1 MKIVLLSLSFFILV
15 ISAFWLSLDKVEIF
29 IDSGNQNLML
39 IENTPNPENVEIEP
53 LIVLRK
59 P

>member
-1 MKIVLLSLSFFILV
+1 MKIVLLSLSFFVLV

-29 IDSGNQNLML
+29 IDSGNQSLML

>member
-1 MKIVLLSLSFFILV
+1 MKIVLFSLSFFVLV
-15 ISAFWLSLDKVEIF
+15 ISAFWLSSDKVEIF
-29 IDSGNQNLML
+29 IDSGNQSLML

>member
-1 MKIVLLSLSFFILV
+1 MKIVLLSLSFFVLV
-15 ISAFWLSLDKVEIF
+15 ISAFWLSLDEVEIF
-29 IDSGNQNLML
+29 IDSGNQSLML